1 MSKVSNTASN
11 KKVCLH
17 SPIRMKHI
25 VFLLLGTNLGD
36 RKKNL
41 TVARNAIELA
51 VGPITNA
58 SAVYETAAWGKTNQ
72 PEFLNQA
79 LAVETLFAPE
89 KVLEEILGIER
100 NMGRK
105 RDVKWG
111 ERIMD
116 IDILLYENEI
126 INTPHL
132 RVPHPELPNRRF
144 ALVPLTEIAGDVMHP
159 INKKTIHSLLESCP
173 DSLMVKVFP

>member
-11 KKVCLH
+11 KKVCLR
-17 SPIRMKHI
+17 SPLRMKHS

-41 TVARNAIELA
+41 TIARNAIELA
-51 VGPITNA
+51 VGPLTNA

-79 LAVETLFAPE
+79 VEVQTMLPPE

-100 NMGRK
+100 SMGRK
-105 RDVKWG
+105 RDIKWG
-111 ERIMD
+111 ARIMD

-126 INTPHL
+126 IDTPHL

-144 ALVPLTEIAGDVMHP
+144 ALVPLTEIAGDVVHP
-159 INKKTIHSLLESCP
+159 INEKTIRSLLASCL
-173 DSLMVKVFP
+173 DTLAVTIFP

>member
-1 MSKVSNTASN
+1 
-11 KKVCLH
+11 
-17 SPIRMKHI
+17 MKHI

-72 PEFLNQA
+72 AEFLNQA
-79 LAVETLFAPE
+79 IAVETMFSPE
-89 KVLEEILGIER
+89 RVLEEILGIEH

-105 RDVKWG
+105 RDIKWA

-126 INTPHL
+126 IDRPHL

-144 ALVPLTEIAGDVMHP
+144 ALVPLTEIAGDVVHP
-159 INKKTIHSLLESCP
+159 INKNTIRSLLASCP
-173 DSLMVKVFP
+173 DTLMVKVFP